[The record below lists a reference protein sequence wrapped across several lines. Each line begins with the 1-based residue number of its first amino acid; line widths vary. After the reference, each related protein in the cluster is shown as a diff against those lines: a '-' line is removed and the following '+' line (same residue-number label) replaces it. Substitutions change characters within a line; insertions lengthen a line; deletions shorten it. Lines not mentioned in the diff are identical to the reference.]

1 MSGLA
6 IAFALLVALAFTGRR
21 FLRRSSLRRKLAALP
36 GMSAETAIAIK
47 GFDEIATHVHQ
58 MRCPCGG
65 RYDLKGESSSQRDG
79 RRFRTAGIECRFCE
93 ERMRIFFEVTEMFH

>member
-6 IAFALLVALAFTGRR
+6 IALALLVALMFTGRR
-21 FLRRSSLRRKLAALP
+21 YFRRSSLRRKLAALP

-47 GFDEIATHVHQ
+47 DFDEIAMHVRQ
-58 MRCPCGG
+58 LRCPCGG
-65 RYDLKGESSSQRDG
+65 RYDLKGESSSQRAG

-93 ERMRIFFEVTEMFH
+93 ERKRIFFEVTEMFH